1 MLTMLAPSERPE
13 QPSHRHLS
21 ARPPISLRLTSR
33 GTGQPRRPT
42 PYSSSRREEVREP
55 VSSPLISDISSRRRC
70 HSRTRVSQRFRQ
82 GRATRYGRYIS
93 YLGSL
98 GRASRRAVQATR
110 QRAPAWRHAAFSR
123 YVFAWLAAYLYGSL
137 PLVYWLGRRSGVN
150 LRKSGSGNVGVS
162 NLLSSGKRGRRWAVP
177 AALFDASK
185 GYLPIG
191 ICRRLGYP
199 REVAELAGVCG
210 VMGQCWPLF
219 LRFNGGRGL
228 SAFLGAAL
236 QINRRGGL
244 LALSTL
250 ASGLLWRLGSL
261 LSHYRAPMQTA
272 RWSWTSH
279 GTSATTTRSKV
290 VPLSGLAAI
299 LLFTLICLREHERTQ
314 RQQLIPPLLAA
325 LLLLRRLTAPL
336 PDDAEHGPTRQP
348 AALLYRLLY
357 DRNTPN

>member
-1 MLTMLAPSERPE
+1 M
-13 QPSHRHLS
+13 
-21 ARPPISLRLTSR
+21 
-33 GTGQPRRPT
+33 
-42 PYSSSRREEVREP
+42 
-55 VSSPLISDISSRRRC
+55 SSPLIHDVSSSSSSHTHRRL
-70 HSRTRVSQRFRQ
+70 SRSRRFRQ
-82 GRATRYGRYIS
+82 GRQARYAR

-98 GRASRRAVQATR
+98 RRVSRQAVQATR
-110 QRAPAWRHAAFSR
+110 RRAPVWRPSPFSR
-123 YVFAWLAAYLYGSL
+123 YALAWLAAYLYGSL

-150 LRKSGSGNVGVS
+150 LRHSGSGNVGVS
-162 NLLSSGKRGRRWAVP
+162 NLLSSSKRGRRWAVP

-185 GYLPIG
+185 GYLPIS

-210 VMGQCWPLF
+210 VVGQCWPLF

-236 QINRRGGL
+236 QMNRRAGV

-250 ASGLLWRLGSL
+250 ASGVLWRLWSL
-261 LSHYRAPMQTA
+261 LSHRQAPAPTA
-272 RWSWTSH
+272 RWSWTGSRYAMPR
-279 GTSATTTRSKV
+279 STRSKV

-299 LLFTLICLREHERTQ
+299 VLFTLICLREHERTR

-348 AALLYRLLY
+348 TALLYRLLY
-357 DRNTPN
+357 DRNTPE

>member
-1 MLTMLAPSERPE
+1 M
-13 QPSHRHLS
+13 
-21 ARPPISLRLTSR
+21 
-33 GTGQPRRPT
+33 
-42 PYSSSRREEVREP
+42 
-55 VSSPLISDISSRRRC
+55 SSPLISEARSHARRRRARG
-70 HSRTRVSQRFRQ
+70 SRFRQ
-82 GRATRYGRYIS
+82 GRSTRYVRYVR

-98 GRASRRAVQATR
+98 GRASRRAVQVTR
-110 QRAPAWRHAAFSR
+110 QRAPVWRRAAFSR
-123 YVFAWLAAYLYGSL
+123 YVLAWLAAYLYGSL

-185 GYLPIG
+185 GYLPIS

-228 SAFLGAAL
+228 SAFFGAAL
-236 QINRRGGL
+236 QINRRAGV

-250 ASGLLWRLGSL
+250 ASGVLWRLGSL
-261 LSHYRAPMQTA
+261 LSHHRAPMQAA
-272 RWSWTSH
+272 RWSWAGS
-279 GTSATTTRSKV
+279 SYATARSKV

-299 LLFTLICLREHERTQ
+299 LLFTLVCLREHERTQ

-348 AALLYRLLY
+348 SALLYRLLY
-357 DRNTPN
+357 DRNTPD